1 MKKDIKI
8 PQVVDVSMAIVH
20 EYNEVYKCFD
30 WNAYIINQQNNS
42 LEMVMIV
49 SKGFDEQKS
58 TAVMRKTI
66 EKLPAKSYALIEM
79 IPEEVLQLNNEFSVT
94 FFSNNKLFDKT
105 YLFPKNTASE
115 TTIEMI
121 PFLNKK
127 GIIVG

>member
-8 PQVVDVSMAIVH
+8 PQVVDVFMAIVH

>member
-1 MKKDIKI
+1 
-8 PQVVDVSMAIVH
+8 MAIVY
-20 EYNEVYKCFD
+20 EYNEVYKCYD
-30 WNAYIINQQNNS
+30 WNAYLINQQNNS

-49 SKGFDEQKS
+49 SKGFDAQKH

-66 EKLPAKSYALIEM
+66 ENLPTKSFALIEM

-105 YLFPKNTASE
+105 YLFPKNTVSE

-127 GIIVG
+127 GIIVR

>member
-20 EYNEVYKCFD
+20 EYNEVYKCYD
-30 WNAYIINQQNNS
+30 WNVYLINQQENT

-49 SKGFDEQKS
+49 SKGFDEQKH

-66 EKLPAKSYALIEM
+66 EHLPAKSFALIEM
-79 IPEEVLQLNNEFSVT
+79 IPEDVLQLNNEFSVT
-94 FFSNNKLFDKT
+94 FFSNNKLFDKV
-105 YLFPKNTASE
+105 YLFPKNSVSE

-121 PFLNKK
+121 PFLNRK
-127 GIIVG
+127 GIIVI